1 MMMMKNLMMILAE
14 MEHGEISWEN
24 PLTTKSDGN
33 LIYSFHSNPH
43 SIISIR
49 MFIVD
54 TPTPIVFIADAPTIF
69 VLVFTTLLF
78 IAWIAIILWVRSII
92 TRDSNHDDPNDVEL
106 AI

>member
-1 MMMMKNLMMILAE
+1 MMKNLMMISAE

-24 PLTTKSDGN
+24 PSTTKSNEN

-54 TPTPIVFIADAPTIF
+54 APTPIIFVADAPTVF

-78 IAWIAIILWVRSII
+78 IAWIALILWVRSII
-92 TRDSNHDDPNDVEL
+92 TQDSIHNDPDDIKL
-106 AI
+106 AT